1 VMGALLAEPLFLW
14 SWVGDHLD
22 EIGSRAAEHLY
33 LTVVSVALGLLISF
47 PLAVLAYRRRT
58 VYPPVTWVSGIL
70 YTIPSLALISFL
82 VPITGLSYTT
92 VVVPLTAYTILILI
106 RNTVAGLDGVPE
118 DAKEAAVGMGYTKRQ
133 LLWTVEIPLALP
145 VIIAGVRI
153 ATVST
158 IGLVAIAGLI
168 GRGGFGEFIF
178 EGFGEQFATPLI
190 LGSVLSV
197 LLALTVDLALI
208 GLQRLVTPWARAA
221 GRVRSVA
228 T

>member
-1 VMGALLAEPLFLW
+1 VTALLADALFLW

-70 YTIPSLALISFL
+70 YTIPSLALIAFL

-92 VVVPLTAYTILILI
+92 VVIPLTSYTILILL

-118 DAKEAAVGMGYTKRQ
+118 DAKEAAIGMGYTKRQ
-133 LLWTVEIPLALP
+133 LLWRVELPLALP
-145 VIIAGVRI
+145 VVIAGVRI

-158 IGLVAIAGLI
+158 IGLVTIAGLI

-178 EGFGEQFATPLI
+178 LGLSQLFWTPLI
-190 LGSVLSV
+190 LGAVLSV
-197 LLALTVDLALI
+197 ALALAADLALI
-208 GLQRLVTPWARAA
+208 GLERLLTPWARAA
-221 GRVRSVA
+221 GRVRAVA